1 MAFSPDVLRSAF
13 VSEDLDND
21 GLINLSELRRALLGI
36 GEILTED
43 KLQELFAGT
52 GKQNKIIFGRKFLDE
67 TKLFESYEFNRNY
80 EQVGN

>member
-52 GKQNKIIFGRKFLDE
+52 GKQKRIIFGRKLLDE
-67 TKLFESYEFNRNY
+67 TKLFESYGFNRNY